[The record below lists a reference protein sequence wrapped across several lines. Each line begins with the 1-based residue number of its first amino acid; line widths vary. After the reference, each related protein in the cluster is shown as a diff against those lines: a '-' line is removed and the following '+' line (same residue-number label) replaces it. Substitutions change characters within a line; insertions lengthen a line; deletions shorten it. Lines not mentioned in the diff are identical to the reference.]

1 MKCYKRIIP
10 LILACMMLAGCGQ
23 NVYKKGVESL
33 ENKDYEA
40 AQENFRKAVEEKKNV
55 ADSYR
60 GLGIAYYE
68 QEKYKDALAAFEN
81 AVSAGTKETGTICN
95 MMAVC
100 KMQTEN
106 YEDAISYYEKALDH
120 SDCSDDMKQEIQFNV
135 IVCYEKLEDWDNA
148 KAKLEDYVTAYP
160 DDEKA
165 AISTFFDYFYDDA
178 RYTEWV
184 DMEGFLPATKSG
196 GEALAAANEDMASW
210 IDILDSCK
218 FYPTAKAEWADVKQ
232 GVINVEQNALLGGDV
247 QELLDDLQAE
257 IAG

>member
-23 NVYKKGVESL
+23 NVYKKGVDSL
-33 ENKDYEA
+33 ENKDYAA
-40 AQENFRKAVEEKKNV
+40 AQEN
-55 ADSYR
+55 
-60 GLGIAYYE
+60 YE

-165 AISTFFDYFYDDA
+165 AKEA
-178 RYTEWV
+178 E
-184 DMEGFLPATKSG
+184 FLKTR
-196 GEALAAANEDMASW
+196 
-210 IDILDSCK
+210 
-218 FYPTAKAEWADVKQ
+218 
-232 GVINVEQNALLGGDV
+232 
-247 QELLDDLQAE
+247 
-257 IAG
+257 

>member
-33 ENKDYEA
+33 ENKDYAA
-40 AQENFRKAVEEKKNV
+40 AQENFQKAVEDKKNV

-81 AVSAGTKETGTICN
+81 AV
-95 MMAVC
+95 
-100 KMQTEN
+100 
-106 YEDAISYYEKALDH
+106 
-120 SDCSDDMKQEIQFNV
+120 CSDDMKQEIQFNV

-165 AISTFFDYFYDDA
+165 AKEA
-178 RYTEWV
+178 E
-184 DMEGFLPATKSG
+184 FLKTR
-196 GEALAAANEDMASW
+196 
-210 IDILDSCK
+210 
-218 FYPTAKAEWADVKQ
+218 
-232 GVINVEQNALLGGDV
+232 
-247 QELLDDLQAE
+247 
-257 IAG
+257 

>member
-33 ENKDYEA
+33 ENKDYAA
-40 AQENFRKAVEEKKNV
+40 AQENFQKAVE
-55 ADSYR
+55 D
-60 GLGIAYYE
+60 
-68 QEKYKDALAAFEN
+68 N

-165 AISTFFDYFYDDA
+165 AKEA
-178 RYTEWV
+178 E
-184 DMEGFLPATKSG
+184 FLKTR
-196 GEALAAANEDMASW
+196 
-210 IDILDSCK
+210 
-218 FYPTAKAEWADVKQ
+218 
-232 GVINVEQNALLGGDV
+232 
-247 QELLDDLQAE
+247 
-257 IAG
+257 